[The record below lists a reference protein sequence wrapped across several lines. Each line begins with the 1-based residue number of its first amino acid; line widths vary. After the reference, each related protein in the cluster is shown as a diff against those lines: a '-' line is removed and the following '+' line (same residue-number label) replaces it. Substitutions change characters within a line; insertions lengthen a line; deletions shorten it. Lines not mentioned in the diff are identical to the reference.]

1 MIQRLKGK
9 AAIITG
15 GAQGIG
21 GATARR
27 LAAEG
32 AQVLIVDTDAELALA
47 NVKCITDA
55 GGSAAHMTGDVSK
68 EETAEGMV
76 SEAMSRFGRLDILV
90 QNAFGLSSDT
100 FGGGAVEMQLQTWRE
115 VMDLLTGALFLG
127 AKYGVPAMEASGP
140 SEEFDAEV
148 LAEHG
153 LHRGDPPP
161 AGVGR
166 IINMSSVHGLLQAA
180 GILAYEAGKSAAI
193 GMTRQMAIDYGPK
206 GITVNA
212 IAPGHIL
219 TEKIQKMWEEEGNEE
234 GYRLFEIQYPVR
246 RLGTLADIASAV
258 VFLSTDEASFITG
271 VCLPVDGGLSIQL
284 QENIVMEM
292 KDYIQQNPGIKS
304 HFDSWGEG
312 SQRK

>member
-32 AQVLIVDTDAELALA
+32 AQVLIVDTNAELALA

>member
-1 MIQRLKGK
+1 MTQRLQDK
-9 AAIITG
+9 AAIVTG

-21 GATARR
+21 GGTARR

-32 AQVLIVDTDAELALA
+32 AQVLIVDTDTELAAA
-47 NVKCITDA
+47 NVARITDA
-55 GGSAAHMTGDVSK
+55 CGTAAHMTGDVSK
-68 EETAEGMV
+68 EETAEQMV

-90 QNAFGLSSDT
+90 QNAFGISSGA
-100 FGGGAVEMQLQTWRE
+100 FGGGAVDTPPQVWRE
-115 VMDLLTGALFLG
+115 TMDVLAGALFFG
-127 AKYGVPAMEASGP
+127 AKYAVPAMEASEP
-140 SEEFDAEV
+140 FQDFDASV
-148 LAEHG
+148 LAQHG
-153 LHRGDPPP
+153 LHAGDPPP

-166 IINMSSVHGLLQAA
+166 IVNISSVHGILQAA
-180 GILAYEAGKSAAI
+180 GVLSYEAGKAAAI

-212 IAPGHIL
+212 IAPGHMI
-219 TEKIQKMWEEEGNEE
+219 TEKLQKMWEEEGNEE
-234 GYRLFEIQYPVR
+234 GYRLFELQYPVR
-246 RLGTLADIASAV
+246 RLGTPADIASAV
-258 VFLSTDEASFITG
+258 AFLCTDEASFITG

-292 KDYIQQNPGIKS
+292 KDYIQQHPGIKT

>member
-1 MIQRLKGK
+1 MVERVV
-9 AAIITG
+9 
-15 GAQGIG
+15 
-21 GATARR
+21 
-27 LAAEG
+27 AE
-32 AQVLIVDTDAELALA
+32 
-47 NVKCITDA
+47 
-55 GGSAAHMTGDVSK
+55 
-68 EETAEGMV
+68 
-76 SEAMSRFGRLDILV
+76 FGRLDILV
-90 QNAFGLSSDT
+90 QNAFGVIGFSVAGSVL
-100 FGGGAVEMQLQTWRE
+100 E
-115 VMDLLTGALFLG
+115 VGLDSWQRGLDLLVGAHFLG
-127 AKYGVPAMEASGP
+127 PKYAVPAMEASGP
-140 SEEFDAEV
+140 SEGFDAGV

-206 GITVNA
+206 GITVDA

-258 VFLSTDEASFITG
+258 AFLSTDEASFITG

-284 QENIVMEM
+284 QENIVMEV
-292 KDYIQQNPGIKS
+292 KDYIQQHPGIKT

-312 SQRK
+312 SQRQ

>member
-9 AAIITG
+9 VAIVTG

-32 AQVLIVDTDAELALA
+32 AQVLIADTDAELALA

-76 SEAMSRFGRLDILV
+76 SEAMSRFGRLDILA
-90 QNAFGLSSDT
+90 QNAFGISSDT
-100 FGGGAVEMQLQTWRE
+100 FGGGAVEMQLQAWRD

-140 SEEFDAEV
+140 SEGFDAGG

-258 VFLSTDEASFITG
+258 AFLSTDEASFITG

-284 QENIVMEM
+284 QENIVMEV

-312 SQRK
+312 GQRK

>member
-1 MIQRLKGK
+1 LIQRLKGK

>member
-100 FGGGAVEMQLQTWRE
+100 FGGGAVEMQLQAWRE
-115 VMDLLTGALFLG
+115 VMDLLAGALFLG

-140 SEEFDAEV
+140 SEDFDAEV